1 MSLRSRVGP
10 LDRAA
15 ITQLTIGSLLV
26 GAAFAALTFVTPLP
40 GLPARTLISVAVG
53 IAGGCFFVL
62 SSLMKWADFGGLA
75 AVRETR
81 QALRSGSLPPGADSA
96 VWGPRLERTVARP
109 SFWGLLLFMTVL
121 YGFLTAMQAAD
132 GDAASAERNGVS
144 TAIFAVVTLWA
155 GWRARVERPAA
166 VALSSRL
173 LGPDGTTA

>member
-96 VWGPRLERTVARP
+96 VWGPRL

-166 VALSSRL
+166 VALSCRL